1 MSKRLAIPLLV
12 CLMPV
17 AVFLQS
23 TLLAQALPGEITLSL
38 TFLLVVASGFR
49 GGAAGGVAT
58 GLWGG
63 ALMGAAAGA
72 MAVPLSL
79 AYGLIGFLAGLHVE
93 RDPYRWT
100 LPPVSVALFAL
111 LLSGETWISRLVEG
125 SEPTLSWKLTS
136 LCWTGLFSLL
146 FVGIPPLKQR

>member
-1 MSKRLAIPLLV
+1 MSKEFSRRA
-12 CLMPV
+12 
-17 AVFLQS
+17 FLS
-23 TLLAQALPGEITLSL
+23 RSSQAT
-38 TFLLVVASGFR
+38 V
-49 GGAAGGVAT
+49 
-58 GLWGG
+58 
-63 ALMGAAAGA
+63 AAAGA

-93 RDPYRWT
+93 REPYRWT